1 MQYLLDTHII
11 LWILGNEEKLTL
23 RVKNVIKNY
32 DNKCYV
38 SIASLFEIAIKK
50 TIGKL
55 EIPLNSIELEKI
67 IIDSGFNILPTKAI
81 HLLEYE
87 KLIIQK
93 EHKDPFDRLLI
104 ATAIAENMAFISND
118 SNINLYTPTLKI
130 FI

>member
-38 SIASLFEIAIKK
+38 SIVSLFEIAIKK

-55 EIPLNSIELEKI
+55 EIPLNSIELEKT

-81 HLLEYE
+81 HLLAYE

-93 EHKDPFDRLLI
+93 RTQRPI
-104 ATAIAENMAFISND
+104 
-118 SNINLYTPTLKI
+118 
-130 FI
+130 